1 MQLGSGWPF
10 HLLTEDVAFTIDK
23 MVPGIGYARHHGRI
37 FMKKKDHLLLGRF
50 LLAKKEAPSGS
61 IKRRLFLFGCVEPDI
76 NPFTY
81 MRGSVR
87 HQFLQ
92 GHNEENARE
101 HFQKVLEKLN
111 RSGVRTP
118 WQWFTLGTLI
128 HYAADSFTFP
138 HNKSLF
144 PGSLADHVAYELQ
157 LHALFPQ
164 YLSAMAGSWGFLTVH
179 HQSLEALRKR
189 YLYEAGSAGTD
200 CRYILAAAEWIY
212 RQLAERAVQL
222 YLYPQPLA

>member
-1 MQLGSGWPF
+1 
-10 HLLTEDVAFTIDK
+10 
-23 MVPGIGYARHHGRI
+23 
-37 FMKKKDHLLLGRF
+37 MKKKDHLLLGRF

-92 GHNEENARE
+92 GHNEENARA

-118 WQWFTLGTLI
+118 WQW
-128 HYAADSFTFP
+128 
-138 HNKSLF
+138 
-144 PGSLADHVAYELQ
+144 
-157 LHALFPQ
+157 
-164 YLSAMAGSWGFLTVH
+164 
-179 HQSLEALRKR
+179 EAL
-189 YLYEAGSAGTD
+189 LPAPAALAILSLVYEQINHIIAINIWKTF
-200 CRYILAAAEWIY
+200 
-212 RQLAERAVQL
+212 RQ
-222 YLYPQPLA
+222 PPPHTIPG

>member
-1 MQLGSGWPF
+1 
-10 HLLTEDVAFTIDK
+10 
-23 MVPGIGYARHHGRI
+23 
-37 FMKKKDHLLLGRF
+37 MKKKDHLLLGRF

-101 HFQKVLEKLN
+101 HFQKVLKKLS
-111 RSGVRTP
+111 RSGVQSL
-118 WQWFTLGTLI
+118 WQWFARGTLI

-144 PGSLADHVAYELQ
+144 SGSLADHVAYELQ

-164 YLSAMAGSWGFLTVH
+164 YLSAMAGGWGFHTVH
-179 HQSLEALRKR
+179 NQSMEALRQR
-189 YLYEAGSAGTD
+189 YLREAGAARTD
-200 CRYILAAAEWIY
+200 CRYILAAAEWIFQ
-212 RQLAERAVQL
+212 RLADRASRL
-222 YLYPQPLA
+222 CPQPLA

>member
-1 MQLGSGWPF
+1 
-10 HLLTEDVAFTIDK
+10 
-23 MVPGIGYARHHGRI
+23 
-37 FMKKKDHLLLGRF
+37 MKKKDHLLLGHF

-81 MRGSVR
+81 VRGSVR

-164 YLSAMAGSWGFLTVH
+164 YLSAMAGGWGFHTVRN
-179 HQSLEALRKR
+179 QSLEALRQR
-189 YLYEAGSAGTD
+189 YLREAGAARTD
-200 CRYILAAAEWIY
+200 CRYILAAAESLF
-212 RQLAERAVQL
+212 QKLADRTGKL
-222 YLYPQPLA
+222 YFQAST